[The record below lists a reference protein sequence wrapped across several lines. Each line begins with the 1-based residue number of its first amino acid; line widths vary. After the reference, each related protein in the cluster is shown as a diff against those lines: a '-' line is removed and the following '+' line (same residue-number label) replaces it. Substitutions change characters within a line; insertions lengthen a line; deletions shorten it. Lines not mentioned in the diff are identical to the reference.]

1 MIESLAAL
9 AGYATGTALLLAL
22 GLTTVWRGLGL
33 PGLSKLGGFL
43 MLAGLAATCWQHV
56 QMATLAPGSPAP
68 PAYGLVLFVQT
79 LGFYWLVRGALQP
92 TPTAPQWDA
101 LLAVGVLLVA
111 WALPAAW
118 RVPASM
124 LLGTAFTLH
133 ICSLLWRLRALRRW
147 FRLELPVLAL
157 FALMAAVVAV
167 AGALTPEHLEWATF
181 GLIYSSQIAIGFAL
195 VSMLLVAVPD
205 IVEKTREAVAT
216 SYAQSTLGRVDVD
229 SSIQRLQ
236 HLFDVEHVYRDE
248 SLSLTS
254 LAGLVELSPHQL
266 SELINQ
272 HFGLGFSR
280 WVRRHRIAAA
290 QRMLIDE
297 PRASVLSVGLSVGFG
312 SQSSFYVAFKDELG
326 VVPGEFRRR
335 HAARTSPE

>member
-1 MIESLAAL
+1 MLVAL

-22 GLTTVWRGLGL
+22 GLATLWRGRGL
-33 PGLSKLGGFL
+33 PWISKLGGFM
-43 MLAGLAATCWQHV
+43 MLAGLVATCWQHV
-56 QMATLAPGSPAP
+56 RMAGLAAGASAP
-68 PAYGLVLFVQT
+68 SEYGVVLFLQT

-92 TPTAPQWDA
+92 GVVAARWDA
-101 LLAVGVLLVA
+101 LLILSVLLA
-111 WALPAAW
+111 AFGLPADL

-124 LLGTAFTLH
+124 FLGTVFALH
-133 ICSLLWRLRALRRW
+133 ICTLLWRLRALRRW

-167 AGALTPEHLEWATF
+167 AGIVTPEHIDWAQF
-181 GLIYSSQIAIGFAL
+181 GLIYSVQIAIGFAL
-195 VSMLLVAVPD
+195 VTVLLVAVPD
-205 IVEKTREAVAT
+205 IVEKTREAVVT
-216 SYAQSTLGRVDVD
+216 SYAQSTLVRVDVAE
-229 SSIQRLQ
+229 SIQRLQ
-236 HLFDVEHVYRDE
+236 RLFEVDHVYRDE
-248 SLSLTS
+248 TLSLGS
-254 LAGLVELSPHQL
+254 LAALVELSPHQL

-272 HFGLGFSR
+272 HFGVGFSR
-280 WVRRHRIAAA
+280 WVRRHRVGAA

-326 VVPGEFRRR
+326 MVPGEFRRR